1 MLSEITKVT
10 IRTSYDWSRLAIPR
24 GADGEISIANVF
36 HGGKVTDSQR
46 ALLVC
51 LATML
56 GRQDEA
62 PGDFA
67 TAFSALGSADQFAIA
82 SVFSVAAK
90 RTLED
95 EVAAADLIRR
105 I

>member
-10 IRTSYDWSRLAIPR
+10 IRTSYDWSRLTIPR
-24 GADGEISIANVF
+24 GAGGEISIADVVQR
-36 HGGKVTDSQR
+36 GKVTDSER

-95 EVAAADLIRR
+95 EVAAAEMIRR
-105 I
+105 N